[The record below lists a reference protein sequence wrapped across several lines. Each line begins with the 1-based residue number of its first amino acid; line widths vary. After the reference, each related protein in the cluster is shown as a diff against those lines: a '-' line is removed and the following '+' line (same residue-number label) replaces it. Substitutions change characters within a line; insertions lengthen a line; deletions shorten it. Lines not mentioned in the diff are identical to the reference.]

1 LDDDKLMYI
10 QKKDILQ
17 DKLSKVA
24 NKIISTREETKELRE
39 RMNKD

>member
-1 LDDDKLMYI
+1 MYV

-17 DKLSKVA
+17 DKLSGVA
-24 NKIISTREETKELRE
+24 TNIISLREETKELRE